1 MIYLLLIFI
10 CTFITFVFLINYLTV
25 FILNL
30 NKNKNLYKAQKGND
44 KYFLLNFILKTIKP
58 LATALKNAK
67 ISYIDTYSKKVT
79 DMVKILKVPYTSI
92 DGYNLIL
99 LQILSASAASFLFF
113 LLIGYDFLILTVIAV
128 LFFILPYLKIAQS
141 YKTKINLI
149 LKQLPDLIDLLAVM
163 VASGIDFNNALIKIS
178 KIADGV
184 LLEEIET
191 INSKISFGLPVQKAF
206 EEFAQKYNL
215 KQITMFVGA
224 VNFSLQS
231 GLGMADSLNKIS
243 QQLKTENASVAE
255 KQAQQAP
262 VKMLIPMTLLIFPTI
277 FILLFAPILISFFKS
292 GI

>member
-1 MIYLLLIFI
+1 MTYLPLIFI
-10 CTFITFVFLINYLTV
+10 CIFVTFILLINYLMD
-25 FILNL
+25 FISNI
-30 NKNKNLYKAQKGND
+30 NKNKKLYKAQKGND

-58 LATALKNAK
+58 VANTLKNAK
-67 ISYIDTYSKKVT
+67 ISYLDMFSKKVT
-79 DMVKILKVPYTSI
+79 DMVKILNVPYTYI

-99 LQILSASAASFLFF
+99 LQILSAFVAVILISFI
-113 LLIGYDFLILTVIAV
+113 IGYDVLILTVTII
-128 LFFILPYLKIAQS
+128 LFFSLPYLKIAQS

-149 LKQLPDLIDLLAVM
+149 LKQLPDLTDLLSVM
-163 VASGIDFNNALIKIS
+163 VSSGIDFNNALIKIS

-215 KQITMFVGA
+215 KQITMFTDA

-243 QQLKTENASVAE
+243 QQLKLENASIAE

-277 FILLFAPILISFFKS
+277 FILLFAPIIISFLKS

>member
-10 CTFITFVFLINYLTV
+10 CTFITFIFLINYLII
-25 FILNL
+25 FILNI
-30 NKNKNLYKAQKGND
+30 NKNKNLYKAQKDND
-44 KYFLLNFILKTIKP
+44 KYFLFNFILKTIKP
-58 LATALKNAK
+58 LATALKNVK
-67 ISYIDTYSKKVT
+67 ISYLDAYSKKVD
-79 DMVKILKVPYTSI
+79 DMIKVLPVPYTLI
-92 DGYNLIL
+92 DGYKLIL
-99 LQILSASAASFLFF
+99 LQTLSAFVAVFLFF
-113 LLIGYDFLILTVIAV
+113 ILMGYDFLILTMVAV
-128 LFFILPYLKIAQS
+128 LFFILPYLKITQS
-141 YKTKINLI
+141 YKTKIKLI
-149 LKQLPDLIDLLAVM
+149 LKQLPDLIDLLSVM

-178 KIADGV
+178 KITDGV

-191 INSKISFGLPVQKAF
+191 INSKIGFGLSVQKAF
-206 EEFAQKYNL
+206 EGFAQKYNL
-215 KQITMFVGA
+215 KQIDMFVKA

-243 QQLKTENASVAE
+243 QQLKSENASVVE